1 MTKKEKSKANQGK
14 KEPDKKVI
22 QEGTNLKELTDLLD
36 MKAKELIE
44 KLSRKGLNIG
54 VNDEITESLAKDI
67 SDALNFNIEIVPM
80 EKMVRI
86 EAQSKT
92 EDLVPRPPVVSIMG
106 HVDHGKT
113 TLLDA
118 IRESNLVNK
127 ESGGITQHIGAYRVS
142 YNNKPITFVDTPGHE
157 AFTKLRARG
166 AKVTDIVVL
175 VVAADDGVM
184 PQTKEAISHA
194 RAANVPIIVAI
205 NKIDRAQ
212 ADIDGAK
219 QQLSKEDLLVED
231 WGGETICVEISA
243 KKKTNLNE
251 LLEMILLLSEMLEL
265 KANPKVPAQGIV
277 LEASLDAAKGPIAT
291 IIIQQG
297 RLMSGQAFVCGTTY
311 GKAKAMFG
319 ETGKAVKEAEISVP
333 VEILGFNDVP
343 VAGDFLQVLPSME
356 MAKRISNFRLSKI
369 KKKKEKKEERPTLDQ
384 LFKDMEEE
392 ETKNLS
398 LIIKADVQGSVE
410 TLNHILPNLST
421 DNVKIDIIHSSTGT
435 INESDVNLA
444 STANAII
451 IGYNT
456 KPNKKTQELAAA
468 ENVEIRTYTVIYE
481 LTDDIKKALK
491 GMLEPVEKEVH
502 QGNAEVKRT
511 FKIKGAGIIAGCS
524 VKDGTIHRNS
534 KIKIIRDNKVIH
546 EGKIA
551 SLKHLK
557 KDVTEIKKGYECG
570 INIQDFKD
578 IQEGDI
584 IEAFTIEKSP
594 PK

>member
-1 MTKKEKSKANQGK
+1 MSY
-14 KEPDKKVI
+14 
-22 QEGTNLKELTDLLD
+22 LL
-36 MKAKELIE
+36 E
-44 KLSRKGLNIG
+44 GLNIG
-54 VNDEITESLAKDI
+54 VNDEITEDLAKDI
-67 SDALNFNIEIVPM
+67 SDTLNIYIEIVPI
-80 EKMVRI
+80 EKMVRM

-92 EDLVPRPPVVSIMG
+92 EDLVPRSPVVSIMG

-118 IRESNLVNK
+118 IKESNLVNK
-127 ESGGITQHIGAYRVS
+127 ESGGITQHIGAYRVI
-142 YNNKPITFVDTPGHE
+142 YKDKPITFVDTPGHE
-157 AFTKLRARG
+157 AFTKLRSRG

-194 RAANVPIIVAI
+194 RAANVPILVAI

-212 ADIDGAK
+212 ANIDQAK

-231 WGGETICVEISA
+231 WGGDTICVEISA

-297 RLMSGQAFVCGTTY
+297 RLVRGQAFVCGNTF
-311 GKAKAMFG
+311 GKARAMFD
-319 ETGKAVKEAEISVP
+319 ENGKAVKEAEISVP
-333 VEILGFNDVP
+333 IEILGFNDVP
-343 VAGDFLQVLPSME
+343 VAGDFLQVLPSLE
-356 MAKRISNFRLSKI
+356 QAKRISNFRLSKI
-369 KKKKEKKEERPTLDQ
+369 KEKKEKKEERPTLDQ

-398 LIIKADVQGSVE
+398 LIIKADVQGSAE

-468 ENVEIRTYTVIYE
+468 ENVEIRTYAVIYE

-491 GMLEPVEKEVH
+491 GMLEPVEKEVY
-502 QGNAEVKRT
+502 QGNAEVKRI

-524 VKDGTIHRNS
+524 VKDGTIYRNS

-584 IEAFTIEKSP
+584 IEAFAIEKSL